1 MASTAI
7 LNTVYNYYLTTYS
20 PKGSS
25 PYDSH
30 KKDELKNV
38 CNTITKLNK
47 EAPLYLLKNVRATSA
62 YAVQM
67 KENARS
73 LGNTIASLSGLEDG
87 ELLNKKAAFSS
98 DEALA
103 TATFIGSSR
112 AAAHSPSFELQVESL
127 ASSQV
132 NLGYFLPK
140 EKVSIAP
147 DTYSFDIMVND
158 LNYEFQY
165 NINENETNQD
175 IQNRLARL
183 INNAGIGL
191 NADVVENEDG
201 LTGLRLKSV
210 ATGVPSDGDLLFQ
223 ISDNNTSKRNGSVE
237 YLGLDYVARKP
248 EDALFTLNGEKRSSG
263 SNTFVVG
270 NQFQVTLHNTSV
282 DGAIAN
288 IGLKTDVESLTDNI
302 STLVRGY
309 NSFLKTAGE
318 FNETGTDNNRLI
330 REMKSLTS
338 HYQAQLEATGLHI
351 GDDGTIEI
359 SKDQLRETALADN
372 ASESFEGIKQFTHSL
387 VRKTGQISIN
397 PMQYTDRTVVA
408 YKNPGH
414 NFTNPYVTSPYTGM
428 MFNSYC

>member
-1 MASTAI
+1 MASTAV

-38 CNTITKLNK
+38 CNTITRINK
-47 EAPLYLLKNVRATSA
+47 ESPLYLLKNVRATSA

-73 LGNTIASLSGLEDG
+73 LGSTIASLSGLEDG

-103 TATFIGSSR
+103 TATFIGSSK
-112 AAAHSPSFELQVESL
+112 AALQSPSFELQVDSL
-127 ASSQV
+127 ASPQI
-132 NLGYFLPK
+132 NLGFFLPK
-140 EKVSIAP
+140 EKIAIAP

-175 IQNRLARL
+175 VQNRLARL

-191 NADVVENEDG
+191 NADVIENEDG
-201 LTGLRLKSV
+201 QTSLRLKSS
-210 ATGVPSDGDLLFQ
+210 ATGMPSEGELLFQ
-223 ISDNNTSKRNGSVE
+223 ITDNSTSKRSGSVE
-237 YLGLDYVARKP
+237 YLGLDYVARQP
-248 EDALFTLNGEKRSSG
+248 ADAVFSLNGEKRSSN
-263 SNTFVVG
+263 SNTFIVG
-270 NQFQVTLHNTSV
+270 GQFEVTLHNPGV
-282 DGAIAN
+282 DGAVAN
-288 IGLKTDVESLTDNI
+288 IGLKADVDSLTDNI
-302 STLVRGY
+302 STLVKGY
-309 NSFLKTAGE
+309 NSFLKTASE
-318 FNETGTDNNRLI
+318 FSGGGTDSSRLL
-330 REMKSLTS
+330 REMNSLTT
-338 HYQAQLEATGLHI
+338 HYQSQLEIAGLQI
-351 GDDGTIEI
+351 EEDGTIQINKE
-359 SKDQLRETALADN
+359 QLRETALSDH
-372 ASESFEGIKQFTHSL
+372 ASDSFEGIKQFTHSL
-387 VRKTGQISIN
+387 IRKTGQISIN
-397 PMQYTDRTVVA
+397 PMQYADRTVVA